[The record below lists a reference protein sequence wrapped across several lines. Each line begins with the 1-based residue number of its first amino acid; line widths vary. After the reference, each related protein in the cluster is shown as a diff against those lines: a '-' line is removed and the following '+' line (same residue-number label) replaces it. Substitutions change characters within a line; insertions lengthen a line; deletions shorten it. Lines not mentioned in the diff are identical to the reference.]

1 MTHHFRS
8 LFVIS
13 IHTVMLVLLVGCKNL
28 PDTPHLPKSLA
39 LTKQVQERHQMV
51 KHGGSSDGLISAI
64 NAQSHHHPNQSGYY
78 PITTGANAFAAR
90 STLTDVAN
98 QSIDIQYYIWHND
111 EAGQLMLKDL
121 WEAADRGVIVRLL
134 LDDFNSSPEL
144 DQLLLRISKHKNIA
158 VRLINPMPYRGFRSL
173 NYMLHPIRT
182 NRRMHNKSMTFD
194 NKISVIGGRNI
205 GNEYLNNAPVN
216 HFADLDV
223 MLVGH
228 VVGKITQSFE
238 IYWASPL
245 SFDIET
251 LVKHDNKDDISGIKP
266 VVFDELEKVKDSSDA
281 DRELRTYRQAM
292 QNSTIGQDLLAQKVP
307 FFWTEIDLI
316 ADNVIKLNGHS
327 DPNEFLV
334 SQLQTQL
341 GQPSKKLSIISSYF
355 VPTKEG
361 IDTLITLAKMGV
373 EVRILTNSFDATDVG
388 IVHAGYAHWRKQ
400 LLAAG
405 VHLFEIKSSAQSIQD
420 NENRFWRTRQHST
433 TSLHAKAFA
442 VDDDQIFI
450 GSYNVDPRSANIN
463 TELGVLIKDSKLAG
477 QLHKAL
483 SNSQAIT
490 HQAYELKL
498 DAKGNINW
506 HTIENGQPVILHHEP
521 HMNHKDRI
529 IIWLAG
535 LMPIDWL
542 L

>member
-1 MTHHFRS
+1 MIQYFRS
-8 LFVIS
+8 VFVIGIPS
-13 IHTVMLVLLVGCKNL
+13 VMLTLLVGCKSL
-28 PDTPHLPKSLA
+28 PETPHLPKSLA

-51 KHGGSSDGLISAI
+51 KDGGSSGGLISAI
-64 NAQSHHHPNQSGYY
+64 NAQSHNHPHQSGYY
-78 PITTGANAFAAR
+78 PIATGANAFAAR
-90 STLTDVAN
+90 STLTDMAN

-144 DQLLLRISKHKNIA
+144 DQLLLRISEHPNIA
-158 VRLINPMPYRGFRSL
+158 VRLINPMNYRGVRSL
-173 NYMLHPIRT
+173 NYVLHPVRS

-205 GNEYLNNAPVN
+205 GNEYLNNAPFN
-216 HFADLDV
+216 NFADLDV

-228 VVGKITQSFE
+228 VVGKITESFE
-238 IYWASPL
+238 TYWASSL

-251 LVKHDNKDDISGIKP
+251 LVKHDNKDDANGIKP

-281 DRELRTYRQAM
+281 ERELRTYRQAM
-292 QNSTIGQDLLAQKVP
+292 QNSTIGQDLLTRQVP
-307 FFWTEIDLI
+307 FFWTQIDLMV
-316 ADNVIKLNGHS
+316 DNVVKLNGRS
-327 DPNEFLV
+327 EPNDFLV
-334 SQLQTQL
+334 SQLQARL

-355 VPTKEG
+355 VPTKDGVE
-361 IDTLITLAKMGV
+361 TLTTLAKMGV
-373 EVRILTNSFDATDVG
+373 EVNILTNSFDATDVG

-405 VHLFEIKSSAQSIQD
+405 VRLFEIKSSAQSVQA

-442 VDDDQIFI
+442 VDDDQVFI

-463 TELGVLIKDSKLAG
+463 TELGVLIKDGKLAD
-477 QLHKAL
+477 QLHNAL
-483 SNSQAIT
+483 SNSEAIS

-498 DAKGNINW
+498 DPQGNINW
-506 HTIENGQPVILHHEP
+506 HTTENGEPVILKSEP
-521 HMNHKDRI
+521 HMDHKDRI

>member
-1 MTHHFRS
+1 MIQYFRS
-8 LFVIS
+8 VFVIGIPS
-13 IHTVMLVLLVGCKNL
+13 VMLTLLVGCKSL
-28 PDTPHLPKSLA
+28 PETPHLPKSLA

-51 KHGGSSDGLISAI
+51 KDGGSSGGLISAI
-64 NAQSHHHPNQSGYY
+64 NAQSHNHPHQSGYY
-78 PITTGANAFAAR
+78 PIATGANAFAAR
-90 STLTDVAN
+90 STLTDMAN

-111 EAGQLMLKDL
+111 EAGQLMFKDL

-144 DQLLLRISKHKNIA
+144 DQLLLRISQHPNIA
-158 VRLINPMPYRGFRSL
+158 VRLINPMNYRGFRSL
-173 NYMLHPIRT
+173 NYVLHPVRS

-216 HFADLDV
+216 NFADLDV

-228 VVGKITQSFE
+228 VVGKITESFE
-238 IYWASPL
+238 TYWASSL

-251 LVKHDNKDDISGIKP
+251 LVKHDNKDDANGIKP
-266 VVFDELEKVKDSSDA
+266 VVFDELEKIKDSSDA
-281 DRELRTYRQAM
+281 ERELRTYRQAM
-292 QNSTIGQDLLAQKVP
+292 QNSTIGQDQLTRQVP
-307 FFWTEIDLI
+307 FFWTQIDLMV
-316 ADNVIKLNGHS
+316 DNVVKLNGRS
-327 DPNEFLV
+327 EPNDFLV
-334 SQLQTQL
+334 SQLQARL

-355 VPTKEG
+355 VPTKDGVE
-361 IDTLITLAKMGV
+361 TLTTLAKMGV
-373 EVRILTNSFDATDVG
+373 EVNILTNSFDATDVG

-405 VHLFEIKSSAQSIQD
+405 VRLFEIKSSAQSVQA

-442 VDDDQIFI
+442 VDDDQVFI

-463 TELGVLIKDSKLAG
+463 TELGVLIKDGKLAD
-477 QLHKAL
+477 QLHNAL
-483 SNSQAIT
+483 SNSEAIS

-498 DAKGNINW
+498 DSQGNINW
-506 HTIENGQPVILHHEP
+506 HTTENGKPVILKSEP
-521 HMNHKDRI
+521 HMDHKDRI